1 MNPTA
6 PRRLSRLLTAGLL
19 AAAGVAAAGQIT
31 DRVYMKGSDK
41 PQLVQITAESI
52 DKGIKAGPVGFS
64 LKAVARVEYGDAPF
78 AFREAEQHREQ
89 ARYDEAIR
97 LYQTALRDQVCKRRW
112 WLEPNC
118 KYKIA
123 LCHLE
128 AGEPDEAIQAFQK
141 LLAEHPDTRWKPDAF
156 LGLGRVYFDQR
167 QYAAAVQQFDRLARL
182 AAEKEFEGWL
192 LRAYLWKA
200 KALRANDRPKEAMDL
215 INKILGARGD
225 KHEDVYIEARTEE
238 AVIYMA
244 QQRYD
249 KAVDLLNDLIQRIAN
264 AVAKE
269 IESGTE
275 TRYQR
280 VEARCFNT
288 LGRCYLEMG
297 SKKATAPKDKES
309 RYWEALLSFLWN
321 VVLYQRLPAE
331 HAEALFYAA
340 QCFDKLDQRTRAT
353 ELRNELVQRY
363 PDTLYAQKVQ
373 PKKAGGN

>member
-1 MNPTA
+1 MNRTA
-6 PRRLSRLLTAGLL
+6 ARRLAPLVAVGLVL
-19 AAAGVAAAGQIT
+19 CAGVVTAGQIT
-31 DRVYMKGSDK
+31 DRVWLKGRDQ
-41 PQLVQITAESI
+41 PQLVQVTGESI
-52 DKGIKAGPVGFS
+52 DVIKASPVSFS
-64 LKAVARVEYGDAPF
+64 LKAVVRVEYGDAPF

-97 LYQTALRDQVCKRRW
+97 LYETALRDQVCKRRW

-128 AGEPDEAIQAFQK
+128 AGEPDDAAKAFQK
-141 LLAEHPDTRWKPDAF
+141 LLAEHAETRWKPDAI
-156 LGLGRVYFDQR
+156 LGLGRVYFDQKK
-167 QYAAAVQQFDRLARL
+167 YGGAIGQFDELARL
-182 AAEKEFEGWL
+182 AAAKDWEAWL

-200 KALRANDRPKEAMDL
+200 RALRANKRPKEAMDF
-215 INKILGARGD
+215 INKIVGIPGE
-225 KHEDVYIEARTEE
+225 KHEDIHIAARTEE

-244 QQRYD
+244 EGQYD
-249 KAVDLLNDLIQRIAN
+249 EAVDLLGKLIQRIAP
-264 AVAKE
+264 AVAQE
-269 IESGTE
+269 IERGTE
-275 TRYQR
+275 TRTQR
-280 VEARCFNT
+280 IEARCFNT

-297 SKKATAPKDKES
+297 NKKAKTSKDKES
-309 RYWEALLSFLWN
+309 RYWEALLSFLWD

-363 PDTLYAQKVQ
+363 PDSTFAQSVQ
-373 PKKAGGN
+373 PKKAGGK